1 MAKGTLFL
9 FAFLLLFQCTRRAE
23 IIENVDIASL
33 PTQTGDSIFATQST
47 NGQIVVRLE
56 APRMEKYEREGFS
69 YELFPNGF
77 DVFSYNDGL
86 LETQIHS
93 KEAKHTTWK
102 NGKEKWEVYGD
113 VEINNYIKG
122 ERMLTDTLYWDR
134 FEHKIYT
141 DCFVRMSAPRGYLQ
155 GYGME
160 SDEMARNAIIKR
172 PFDSYTKV
180 VSDSLLGEYIDTVNF
195 IGPPLPK
202 GPVAKDLKIKD
213 KEQEEEIQQEQ
224 KRL

>member
-1 MAKGTLFL
+1 MVRSLTIYNFRAKGIFLL
-9 FAFLLLFQCTRRAE
+9 FALILSLSCTRRAE
-23 IIENVDIASL
+23 VVKNIDISSL
-33 PTQTGDSIFATQST
+33 PRQVGDSIFATQSN
-47 NGQIVVRLE
+47 NGSLSVRLE
-56 APRMEKYEREGFS
+56 APRMEKYETDSLS

-93 KEAKHTTWK
+93 KQAKHTIWPS
-102 NGKEKWEVYGD
+102 GKETWAVFGD

-141 DCFVRMSAPRGYLQ
+141 DCFVKMSAPRGYLQ

-160 SDEMARNAIIKR
+160 SDEMARNAIILR

-180 VSDSLLGEYIDTVNF
+180 GSDSLIGEYIDTVNF
-195 IGPPLPK
+195 IGPPRPK
-202 GPVAKDLKIKD
+202 VQKATDLKIKE
-213 KEQEEEIQQEQ
+213 KE
-224 KRL
+224 